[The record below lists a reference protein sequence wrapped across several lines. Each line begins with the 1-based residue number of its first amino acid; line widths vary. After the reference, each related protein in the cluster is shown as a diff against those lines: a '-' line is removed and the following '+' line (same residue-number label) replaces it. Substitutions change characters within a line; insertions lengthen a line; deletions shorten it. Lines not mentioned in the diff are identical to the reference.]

1 MKTIPALAFEFK
13 DRPGVYIGTFD
24 GETTNIEEAV
34 VYALKTGKKPDK
46 EKAKNYYLELG
57 KLHKKQLLEEF
68 GENAINNF
76 DTEKWF
82 ELCNLVD
89 VQISEEHF
97 REMLENDY

>member
-13 DRPGVYIGTFD
+13 DRPGTYIDEFG
-24 GETTNIEEAV
+24 GETTNVEEAFLHV
-34 VYALKTGKKPDK
+34 LKTKEKPDK
-46 EKAKNYYLELG
+46 EEAKKHFLEYG
-57 KLHKKQLLEEF
+57 KFHKQQLLKMF

-89 VQISEEHF
+89 VQISEEKF
-97 REMLENDY
+97 KEMLEND

>member
-13 DRPGVYIGTFD
+13 DRPGVYIGVFD

-34 VYALKTGKKPDK
+34 VYALKTRKKPDK
-46 EKAKNYYLELG
+46 EKAKNYWLECG
-57 KLHKKQLLEEF
+57 KKHKQLLFEEF

-89 VQISEEHF
+89 VQILEEHF
-97 REMLENDY
+97 REMLENE